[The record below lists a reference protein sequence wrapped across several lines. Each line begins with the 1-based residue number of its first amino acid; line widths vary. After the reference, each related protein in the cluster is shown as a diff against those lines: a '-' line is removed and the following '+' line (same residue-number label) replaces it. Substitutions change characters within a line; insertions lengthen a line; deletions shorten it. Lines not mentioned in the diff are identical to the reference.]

1 MVFHRLA
8 QGKALWAG
16 AGLASALL
24 LPGVALADKSETPK
38 QVFDPEALERAAAAA
53 REVNKSPHAK
63 QILALSMQ
71 QETTK
76 QAEAKKSEAEA
87 KERAA
92 ENVRI
97 AAQIEKERDSV
108 RWEEERRLEEQR
120 AQVGARMKQY
130 EDELARKRLMHDHEL
145 QRNRNQ
151 ELVKL
156 QESERLRVEQQIQA
170 ERRAADA
177 YAADLQKQ
185 VQREKALAE
194 AEGRIKEARDNED
207 VNRRAAI
214 LKYQEEAKQ
223 ALESINLV
231 MHNLGQAALDVIT
244 NKEKMATVLGG
255 MTLLFL
261 GFYSTKETTRV
272 IGRTVENWLGTPK
285 LIRETSRF
293 NIFSPKTWRVGGP
306 KTMDQIKKDFSDII
320 LPEVLH
326 NNVRVMA
333 AAATNTRLHGAP
345 FRHIMFYGPPG
356 TGKTM
361 IARAIARQSK
371 CFFLNVT
378 VSSLLSKWLG
388 DANKLVKAAFTLAE
402 KLQPCI
408 IFVDE
413 VDALLSKR
421 GSSSEHEATLQLK
434 TEFMQLWD
442 GMESSAGQR
451 VVVLGATNR
460 PYMVDDAV
468 LRRFTLQFKIGL
480 PDVSQ
485 RKAILEGYL
494 RRHHHDLGG
503 DKAVDSHLL
512 EDSPY
517 ESPKSGWGVKK
528 GLSTQGKG
536 ALTWLAE
543 RTVGFSGSDLLEL
556 CVQAAQKVA
565 AEGFLFHREKL
576 KHQGS
581 HLRSRGVGEWD
592 RFPGATVD
600 GSLLSDGEGEGGGR
614 GEDQEEVIVAL
625 RPVTLGDFDSVLQSM
640 KPSSAKAEEY
650 RRQTEQV
657 ATPSGGMSSDMVEK
671 MLYSFLANA
680 ADTLTGSEGGE
691 EGKSDKKNTK

>member
-1 MVFHRLA
+1 MSDKYSRNRGIWIEVVSQLI
-8 QGKALWAG
+8 ALG
-16 AGLASALL
+16 GALL
-24 LPGVALADKSETPK
+24 AAKFAMSYL
-38 QVFDPEALERAAAAA
+38 DPY
-53 REVNKSPHAK
+53 
-63 QILALSMQ
+63 
-71 QETTK
+71 
-76 QAEAKKSEAEA
+76 
-87 KERAA
+87 KE
-92 ENVRI
+92 
-97 AAQIEKERDSV
+97 QKE
-108 RWEEERRLEEQR
+108 Q
-120 AQVGARMKQY
+120 
-130 EDELARKRLMHDHEL
+130 ARKRSLFLRQRLGRNLELNEYEMILAANVMNPNDIDVEMSDVKGLDHIIDEIEL
-145 QRNRNQ
+145 KVLLPLNQ
-151 ELVKL
+151 PQL
-156 QESERLRVEQQIQA
+156 
-170 ERRAADA
+170 
-177 YAADLQKQ
+177 YC
-185 VQREKALAE
+185 
-194 AEGRIKEARDNED
+194 
-207 VNRRAAI
+207 
-214 LKYQEEAKQ
+214 
-223 ALESINLV
+223 
-231 MHNLGQAALDVIT
+231 T
-244 NKEKMATVLGG
+244 
-255 MTLLFL
+255 TLLRQAK
-261 GFYSTKETTRV
+261 G
-272 IGRTVENWLGTPK
+272 
-285 LIRETSRF
+285 
-293 NIFSPKTWRVGGP
+293 
-306 KTMDQIKKDFSDII
+306 
-320 LPEVLH
+320 VL
-326 NNVRVMA
+326 
-333 AAATNTRLHGAP
+333 L
-345 FRHIMFYGPPG
+345 YGPPG

>member
-361 IARAIARQSK
+361 AAKRLARTSGLDYAIMSGGDVSQLGAKAVTQLHETFDWAEKSRRGLLLFIDEADAFLGRRSANMSEGLRGALNATLYRTGDQSK
-371 CFFLNVT
+371 
-378 VSSLLSKWLG
+378 
-388 DANKLVKAAFTLAE
+388 D
-402 KLQPCI
+402 
-408 IFVDE
+408 
-413 VDALLSKR
+413 
-421 GSSSEHEATLQLK
+421 
-434 TEFMQLWD
+434 FM
-442 GMESSAGQR
+442 
-451 VVVLGATNR
+451 VVLATNR
-460 PYMVDDAV
+460 PGDLDDAV
-468 LRRFTLQFKIGL
+468 IDRMDESLEFGL
-480 PDVSQ
+480 PTEAE
-485 RKAILEGYL
+485 RRNILNLYFN
-494 RRHHHDLGG
+494 
-503 DKAVDSHLL
+503 SYI
-512 EDSPY
+512 S
-517 ESPKSGWGVKK
+517 KSGTTEAGAGAGSENISKKFEGLVKGQK
-528 GLSTQGKG
+528 TVSDAIDVTEFDL
-536 ALTWLAE
+536 ALVDEAAKKTE
-543 RTVGFSGSDLLEL
+543 GFSGREL
-556 CVQAAQKVA
+556 AKFMASIQASSY
-565 AEGFLFHREKL
+565 G
-576 KHQGS
+576 
-581 HLRSRGVGEWD
+581 
-592 RFPGATVD
+592 TVD
-600 GSLLSDGEGEGGGR
+600 GKLSNQLFR
-614 GEDQEEVIVAL
+614 
-625 RPVTLGDFDSVLQSM
+625 SVLERKLQEHQHR
-640 KPSSAKAEEY
+640 KEF
-650 RRQTEQV
+650 Q
-657 ATPSGGMSSDMVEK
+657 
-671 MLYSFLANA
+671 N
-680 ADTLTGSEGGE
+680 
-691 EGKSDKKNTK
+691 GKNFV